1 MFRKHEK
8 EGLFFGKKGSFLFWI
23 WGFLAPISIEIG
35 KMLLRGGAHTPKQ
48 SLSSKVM
55 GGLFL
60 RNRMLSLIFLINW
73 TPYEALNDA
82 SFESFVIE

>member
-1 MFRKHEK
+1 M
-8 EGLFFGKKGSFLFWI
+8 
-23 WGFLAPISIEIG
+23 APISIEIG

-60 RNRMLSLIFLINW
+60 RTLESGINVGQGIIVGPGKFVKKNKHRSLNKCR
-73 TPYEALNDA
+73 A
-82 SFESFVIE
+82 